1 MSDKLLLLFHD
12 AAVSAGRTQHG
23 VLDELLC
30 HITTFFLKRSP
41 FKRWEVN
48 SDADEQFSTSRTKTC
63 TP

>member
-30 HITTFFLKRSP
+30 HITTFF
-41 FKRWEVN
+41 FKE
-48 SDADEQFSTSRTKTC
+48 E
-63 TP
+63 PL